1 MSAAR
6 TLGFAR
12 CVLVSLTGVGL
23 WWMVGCTP
31 QRATETVS
39 ATAQAPV
46 TAPAL
51 DPNSPLA
58 QARALKQQGKLDEAR
73 ELLARAAP
81 SALDDINLQRE
92 YQDLLR
98 VTRRVEEGRTFYL
111 QQRDARPT
119 SGLAWYLYGRSVIIE
134 APSEAETAFRKALE
148 LDPRLEWAWLGL
160 GTVQSLRGD
169 GFSAVQ
175 VYEKALEQ
183 FPNSANLYFN
193 LADARKTIGALRT
206 ALEAG
211 EEAVKLDPTLAKA
224 WELMGVIQQQQGDES
239 TSRKSLERALS
250 LDSNLPIAH
259 LALAELLVT
268 AGDIPAARTHAE
280 AGVAM
285 GKSLPDA
292 LKQPFPDL
300 AARAPAKAPAPAP
313 SASVPVAPIGNQPP
327 NQPAPAPATPTQ
339 PAPAPDVKPSSP

>member
-1 MSAAR
+1 MTAAG
-6 TLGFAR
+6 TLGR
-12 CVLVSLTGVGL
+12 TRWLLVSLTSVGV
-23 WWMVGCTP
+23 WWTVGCTP
-31 QRATETVS
+31 QS
-39 ATAQAPV
+39 ATDTVPPPGQAPV
-46 TAPAL
+46 AAPVL

-58 QARALKQQGKLDEAR
+58 QARALKQQGRLDEAR
-73 ELLARAAP
+73 ELLAKAAP
-81 SALDDINLQRE
+81 TAADDINLQRE

-98 VTRRVEEGRTFYL
+98 ATHRVDEGRTFYL

-119 SGLAWYLYGRSVIIE
+119 SGLAWYLYGRSVILE

-183 FPNSANLYFN
+183 FPSSANLYFN

-211 EEAVKLDPTLAKA
+211 EKAVKLDPSLAKA
-224 WELMGVIQQQQGDES
+224 WELIGVIQQQQGDES

-250 LDSNLPIAH
+250 LEPNLPIAH

-268 AGDIPAARTHAE
+268 AGDIPAARAHAE

-285 GKSLPDA
+285 GKNLPDA
-292 LKQPFPDL
+292 LKKPFPDL
-300 AARAPAKAPAPAP
+300 AAKAPAPAP
-313 SASVPVAPIGNQPP
+313 
-327 NQPAPAPATPTQ
+327 APATSTAVPSSQ
-339 PAPAPDVKPSSP
+339 PPSQAAPDVKPSSP